1 MRRELH
7 FAAQFGDLADAG
19 DDVRRRIVRCGIGDF
34 EFMVAREHPRW
45 PGLAAHDRGE
55 LLGGLAAGWLQLD
68 EPVKAAPYLERMIA
82 ELPNTPYAKA
92 AAERRA
98 DPRSKAALTCLGCH

>member
-1 MRRELH
+1 MIY
-7 FAAQFGDLADAG
+7 AAGLRPHDRALADRLTTTA
-19 DDVRRRIVRCGIGDF
+19 IGDF
-34 EFMVAREHPRW
+34 EFMVAREQQRW
-45 PGLAAHDRGE
+45 PRLETHDRGE

-68 EPVKAAPYLERMIA
+68 EAAKAAPYLERMIA

-98 DPRSKAALTCLGCH
+98 DPRSKTALTCLGCH